1 MKKKYLEPE
10 LEKLVIVTQLMGE
23 NVVLSD
29 PEHGSF
35 SSSGSRK
42 NILNLSLKSWL
53 LLRS

>member
-29 PEHGSF
+29 PEHGKHTGTDNDDSEI
-35 SSSGSRK
+35 G
-42 NILNLSLKSWL
+42 
-53 LLRS
+53 